1 MNKTTRFGLGLL
13 LGALVTGITADAL
26 LAPMVPSLNV
36 ALGVLA
42 LATVAGALSRWGRVR
57 VTGEGRWLILPALFF
72 AAAFAWRDS
81 GTLELLNGLAL
92 MIALS
97 LMALR
102 ARSGQIGAA
111 GLADYLL
118 GVPVA
123 GLRSLTGHFPL
134 FFREIG
140 WKELPRG
147 CWSCTALGVGRGVV
161 IAVPLLLLSAGCLP
175 RRTRCSGRCCSG
187 CCTGT
192 STGWPVSRLVSP
204 STPWSPPASCA

>member
-1 MNKTTRFGLGLL
+1 LGL
-13 LGALVTGITADAL
+13 AADAL
-26 LAPMVPSLNV
+26 LSPMVPGINV

-42 LATVAGALSRWGRVR
+42 LAVVTAALSRWGQVR

-81 GTLELLNGLAL
+81 GTIQVLNGLGLMVAL
-92 MIALS
+92 C

-102 ARSGQIGAA
+102 ARSGRLRVA
-111 GLADYLL
+111 GLTDYLL

-134 FFREIG
+134 LFKEIG

-147 CWSCTALGVGRGVV
+147 RWYTIAFGVGRGLV
-161 IAVPLLLLSAGCLP
+161 IALPLLCLF
-175 RRTRCSGRCCSG
+175 GG
-187 CCTGT
+187 
-192 STGWPVSRLVSP
+192 LF
-204 STPWSPPASCA
+204 